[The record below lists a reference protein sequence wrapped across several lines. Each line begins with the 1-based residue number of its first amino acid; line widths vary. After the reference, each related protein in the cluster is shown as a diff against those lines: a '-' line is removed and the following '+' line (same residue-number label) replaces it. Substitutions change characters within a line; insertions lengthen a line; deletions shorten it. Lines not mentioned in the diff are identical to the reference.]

1 MPLVTPPAPPDAEQ
15 AFHQGLGS
23 FLAGPDLDSDLKHQA
38 FIGGAPKLPTLAD
51 VIKSVSPPPAPLQ
64 NFTLGLRDLQRS
76 SGTISAKAG
85 SWQFFAGNTAS
96 EAVAG
101 ECLQSPD
108 TGIWQLTNVSYGS
121 NVWQMIQAANSLP
134 QLAGIPSLEDFQVR
148 FLKIPGILVEAFWLV
163 SQNGGTDLAVVFP
176 LPPNQLQR
184 RLNDQAVYEMPV
196 FLDIVSALAKERLS
210 FSARKGS

>member
-1 MPLVTPPAPPDAEQ
+1 MPLMTLPAPPDALD
-15 AFHQGLGS
+15 AFRQGIGS
-23 FLAGPDLDSDLKHQA
+23 FLAGPELDSDLKHQA
-38 FIGGAPKLPTLAD
+38 FIGDAPKLPALAD
-51 VIKSVSPPPAPLQ
+51 IIKTVSAPAAPLQ
-64 NFTLGLRDLQRS
+64 NFTLGLRDVQRS
-76 SGTISAKAG
+76 GETSSAKAG

-101 ECLQSPD
+101 ECLQNPD

-121 NVWQMIQAANSLP
+121 DVWQMIEALNSLP

-163 SQNGGTDLAVVFP
+163 SQNDGTDLAVVFP

-184 RLNDQAVYEMPV
+184 RLNDQAVYQMPV
-196 FLDIVSALAKERLS
+196 FLNIVSALARERLS